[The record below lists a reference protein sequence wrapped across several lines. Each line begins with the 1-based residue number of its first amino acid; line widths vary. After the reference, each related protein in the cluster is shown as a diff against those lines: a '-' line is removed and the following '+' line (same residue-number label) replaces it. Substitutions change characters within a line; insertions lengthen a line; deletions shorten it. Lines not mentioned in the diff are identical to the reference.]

1 MPRTPRGT
9 SLPVSIGRRVAAEFL
24 RQSRNVPLVTIRR
37 EFVIPGLAA
46 VRASMNPR
54 VSWVALF
61 AKAYGLAARRHA
73 ALRQSWTTFPCN
85 RLYEH
90 PESNCVV
97 LVEREWGGEEVV
109 LGGKVRG
116 PENTS
121 LLDLNQHIYRFQA
134 APVWTVSDFRQTLRL
149 GRYPGLLRR
158 FLMWSSLHW
167 SGYSRSKRF
176 GTFLI
181 SSLGNF
187 GCDAIDPKF
196 PLTGYLTYGPIS
208 ADGRVAV
215 HLTFDHRVLD
225 GRQAARALCDM
236 EAFLNTAIVAELRNA
251 TARPA
256 AEPTAAAESTAAFE
270 PLAAAGR

>member
-9 SLPVSIGRRVAAEFL
+9 SLPVPAGRRVVAEFL
-24 RQSRNVPLVTIRR
+24 RQSRTVPLVTIRR
-37 EFVIPGLAA
+37 EFAVPGLAA
-46 VRASMNPR
+46 VRAAMNPR

-73 ALRQSWTTFPCN
+73 VLRRSWTTFPFN

-90 PESNCVV
+90 PESACVV
-97 LVEREWGGEEVV
+97 LVEREWGGDEVV

-116 PENTS
+116 PESTS
-121 LLDLNQHIYRFQA
+121 LLDLNRHVSRFQT

-149 GRYPGLLRR
+149 GWYPGLLRR

-167 SGYSRSKRF
+167 SGYTRSKRF
-176 GTFLI
+176 GTFLV

-187 GCDAIDPKF
+187 GCEALDLKL

-208 ADGRVAV
+208 TDGRVTV

-236 EAFLNTAIVAELRNA
+236 EAFLNTAIVAELRH
-251 TARPA
+251 
-256 AEPTAAAESTAAFE
+256 AAARQVVEPAEAREMTPAYE
-270 PLAAAGR
+270 PLATA

>member
-9 SLPVSIGRRVAAEFL
+9 SLPVPIGRRVVAEFL
-24 RQSRNVPLVTIRR
+24 HQSRNVPLVTIRR
-37 EFVIPGLAA
+37 EFAVAGLAA
-46 VRASMNPR
+46 VRAAMNPR

-61 AKAYGLAARRHA
+61 AKDYGLAARRHA
-73 ALRQSWTTFPCN
+73 ALRRSWTTFPIS

-97 LVEREWGGEEVV
+97 LVEREWDGEEMV
-109 LGGKVRG
+109 LGAKVRG
-116 PENTS
+116 PENT
-121 LLDLNQHIYRFQA
+121 LLVDINQHIHRFST
-134 APVWTVSDFRQTLRL
+134 APISTVSDFRQTLRL
-149 GRYPGLLRR
+149 GRLPGLVRR

-167 SGYSRSKRF
+167 SGYTRSKRF

-187 GCDAIDPKF
+187 GCEALDLKV

-208 ADGRVAV
+208 SAGRVSV
-215 HLTFDHRVLD
+215 HLTIDHRVLD

-236 EAFLNTAIVAELRNA
+236 ESFLNTVLVAELRK
-251 TARPA
+251 
-256 AEPTAAAESTAAFE
+256 AAARQAIEPVEVPEPAPVYES
-270 PLAAAGR
+270 LAPA

>member
-1 MPRTPRGT
+1 MPRSPRGQ
-9 SLPVSIGRRVAAEFL
+9 SLPVPIGRRVAAEFL

-37 EFVIPGLAA
+37 EFSVPGLAT
-46 VRASMNPR
+46 VRAATTPR

-73 ALRQSWTTFPCN
+73 ALRRSWTTFPVN
-85 RLYEH
+85 RLYQH
-90 PESNCVV
+90 PESNAVV
-97 LVEREWGGEEVV
+97 LVEREWHGEDVV
-109 LGGKVRG
+109 LGGKIRG
-116 PENTS
+116 PENTP
-121 LLDLNQHIYRFQA
+121 LTDINRHLARFTA

-167 SGYSRSKRF
+167 SGYTRSKRF
-176 GTFLI
+176 GTFLV

-187 GCDAIDPKF
+187 GCDAVEVKV

-208 ADGRVAV
+208 PDGRVAV

-236 EAFLNTAIVAELRNA
+236 ESFLNTAVLAELRNA
-251 TARPA
+251 AARATAEWVGRGETAPA
-256 AEPTAAAESTAAFE
+256 REPTAA
-270 PLAAAGR
+270 

>member
-9 SLPVSIGRRVAAEFL
+9 SLPVPAGRRVAAEFL

-37 EFVIPGLAA
+37 EFSVPGLAA
-46 VRASMNPR
+46 VRAAVNPR

-73 ALRQSWTTFPCN
+73 ALRRSWTTFPVD

-97 LVEREWGGEEVV
+97 LVEREWGGEELV

-116 PENTS
+116 PETTS
-121 LLDLNQHIYRFQA
+121 LLDINRHINRFQT

-149 GRYPGLLRR
+149 GRHPGLLRR

-167 SGYSRSKRF
+167 SGYTRSKRF
-176 GTFLI
+176 GTFVV

-187 GCDAIDPKF
+187 GCDAVDPKV

-251 TARPA
+251 AARPA
-256 AEPTAAAESTAAFE
+256 PESAEATGATRAYG
-270 PLAAAGR
+270 PLAAA